1 MKILFFALGATW
13 FILSTLGAH
22 GLVAFLIL
30 FLLMYITSDS
40 NKVKWLNRK
49 VEVFD
54 RKANHGPKRDCGN
67 SIFLEHLYFL
77 ETL

>member
-13 FILSTLGAH
+13 CILGTLGAH
-22 GLVAFLIL
+22 GLVAFLIF
-30 FLLMYITSDS
+30 FLLIYITSDS

-54 RKANHGPKRDCGN
+54 QKANHGPKRGRSDL
-67 SIFLEHLYFL
+67 IFGVS
-77 ETL
+77 